1 MAGSADGV
9 VCGEGGPT
17 PGELVPGPS
26 QKECARSREEEAVQE
41 IPVPLTSH
49 HWTQGPRGWSVP
61 TCPVQPA
68 GSVLGH
74 LPGEPQTL
82 WLLVATCPSDLL
94 TALASSCPPGLSLYF
109 LGEKSPQVNDWRPHL
124 SGCPL
129 LRESPGGQSSQVGSS
144 PVLRA
149 GPALTLVVIGDHIR
163 IDTCNVGLR
172 HRPHPGQAGCSR
184 ESWEGKVEAYR
195 RGPAGGDRTTSPRG
209 CQGAGAPLLP
219 PGG

>member
-41 IPVPLTSH
+41 IPVPLTRH

-82 WLLVATCPSDLL
+82 WLLVATCPSGLL

-109 LGEKSPQVNDWRPHL
+109 LGEKKPPGKRLVPASFGVSPAQRKSWPPKQSGGLQSRSMCRPGPHTGGYQRPHK
-124 SGCPL
+124 
-129 LRESPGGQSSQVGSS
+129 
-144 PVLRA
+144 
-149 GPALTLVVIGDHIR
+149 
-163 IDTCNVGLR
+163 N
-172 HRPHPGQAGCSR
+172 
-184 ESWEGKVEAYR
+184 
-195 RGPAGGDRTTSPRG
+195 
-209 CQGAGAPLLP
+209 
-219 PGG
+219 